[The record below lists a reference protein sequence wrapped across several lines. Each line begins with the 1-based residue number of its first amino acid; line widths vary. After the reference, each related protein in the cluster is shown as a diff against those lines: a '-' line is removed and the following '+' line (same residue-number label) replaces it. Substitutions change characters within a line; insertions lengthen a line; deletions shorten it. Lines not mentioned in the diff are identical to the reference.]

1 MDLLL
6 MGAQPG
12 STGGGGMG
20 LLSSMLPFIL
30 IIGVIYFLMIRP
42 QQKKQKE
49 LQRMLNEL
57 KKGDKVVTTSGLY
70 ATIFGFSD
78 DQNKVIL
85 KVSDDVKME
94 FMKSAIAQ
102 KVV

>member
-1 MDLLL
+1 
-6 MGAQPG
+6 
-12 STGGGGMG
+12 MG

-102 KVV
+102 KVA